1 MGLFWGATPASVECL
16 CRTRADGAWR
26 QCPHLAAPP
35 SHDVHCGSPLWLPQ
49 TPLPHTPPPT
59 KTPAFLPSSTGR
71 MILAF
76 LLFALCGG
84 ELGRGGGTSNEA

>member
-35 SHDVHCGSPLWLPQ
+35 SHDVHCGSPLWLSQ
-49 TPLPHTPPPT
+49 TPLPHTPPPDQN
-59 KTPAFLPSSTGR
+59 PGFPSQLHWTDDPGLSP
-71 MILAF
+71 
-76 LLFALCGG
+76 LCS
-84 ELGRGGGTSNEA
+84 LWRGVGAVGGTSNEA